1 MAELVGDRETMTY
14 WRLVGVDLDDFP
26 NEASAEVAERKAG
39 SHREARR
46 TSDRMNVNGRL
57 VKAVLGCDAP
67 GRVAGACGMR
77 GLRSCRGVLR
87 YEVIVIDHDRGLSA
101 FIAVCA
107 NGQLRAFRPNMSTVF
122 VGAAEGRHSSAP
134 FYYLGSTVPSDLSNR
149 GFARGSRGRLV
160 LWLPRLPEC
169 GCRPGESRVRSSGRA
184 REMDMM
190 IDIDPHPVELLEL
203 DRLTVWPPYS
213 PMPATALALPVV
225 SASGVRLPD
234 GRDLIDRI
242 PSWWRAV
249 ARPAFLEAVRAGLAP
264 GLRDECARFLTRSE
278 VYA

>member
-1 MAELVGDRETMTY
+1 
-14 WRLVGVDLDDFP
+14 
-26 NEASAEVAERKAG
+26 
-39 SHREARR
+39 
-46 TSDRMNVNGRL
+46 
-57 VKAVLGCDAP
+57 
-67 GRVAGACGMR
+67 
-77 GLRSCRGVLR
+77 
-87 YEVIVIDHDRGLSA
+87 
-101 FIAVCA
+101 
-107 NGQLRAFRPNMSTVF
+107 
-122 VGAAEGRHSSAP
+122 
-134 FYYLGSTVPSDLSNR
+134 
-149 GFARGSRGRLV
+149 
-160 LWLPRLPEC
+160 
-169 GCRPGESRVRSSGRA
+169 
-184 REMDMM
+184 MM
-190 IDIDPHPVELLEL
+190 IDIDLHPVELLELL